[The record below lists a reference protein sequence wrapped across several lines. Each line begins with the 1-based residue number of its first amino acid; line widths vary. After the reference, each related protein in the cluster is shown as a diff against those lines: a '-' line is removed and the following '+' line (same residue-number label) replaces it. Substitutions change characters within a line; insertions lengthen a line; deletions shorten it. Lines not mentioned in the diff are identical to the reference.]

1 MNPRNWAVVAAVVLA
16 LVLVATALGQGGQ
29 LAGLVQPQVV
39 SIEQLVPVDVTVAV
53 PLDDGSVVTA
63 TAPITVGISLQ
74 VKIDGAGVV
83 SVAAGEAEPE
93 TVTAEQG
100 AEPAAVD
107 TEAGADFVDGSGVP
121 YSVET
126 DLPVTVTSVTSDAL
140 LESMGSIV
148 GELRNDGAEELG
160 ALTLSVRLYDAD
172 GKVLGLGN
180 GYTTKDTIKP
190 GGASAFSVVA
200 MVNLDE
206 VASYAIEVSD

>member
-1 MNPRNWAVVAAVVLA
+1 MNPRSISVVAAVVLA
-16 LVLVATALGQGGQ
+16 LVLVATALGQSGQ

-39 SIEQLVPVDVTVAV
+39 SIEQLVPVDVTLAV

-93 TVTAEQG
+93 TVTTQAP
-100 AEPAAVD
+100 PAADSGV
-107 TEAGADFVDGSGVP
+107 GADFVDGSGVP

-126 DLPVTVTSVTSDAL
+126 DLPVSVTSVTSDAM
-140 LESMGSIV
+140 LETMGSIV
-148 GELRNDGAEELG
+148 GELRNDGDKELG
-160 ALTLSVRLYDAD
+160 TLQLSVRLYDAD
-172 GKVLGLGN
+172 GKVLGLGT
-180 GYTTKDTIKP
+180 GYTTKDAIRP
-190 GGASAFSVVA
+190 GGSSAFSVMA
-200 MVNLDE
+200 MVNLND